1 MICNGQAIT
10 LDAPVTL
17 REVVTAQSYD
27 PTRVAVERNGEV
39 VRRADFDRIQLTDDD
54 TLEIVRFVGGG

>member
-17 REVVTAQSYD
+17 QEFLTAQSYD

>member
-17 REVVTAQSYD
+17 REFLTAQSYD

>member
-17 REVVTAQSYD
+17 REFLTAQSYD
-27 PTRVAVERNGEV
+27 PPRVAVERNGEV

>member
-1 MICNGQAIT
+1 MICNGQAT
-10 LDAPVTL
+10 KLDAPVTL
-17 REVVTAQSYD
+17 RDFLTAQSYD

-39 VRRADFDRIQLTDDD
+39 VRRADFDRIQLTDED